1 MPVAVGTGG
10 GSGTPSSF
18 ARIVDKKAKTV
29 AGGSSV
35 AGTQSRTLNTI
46 EYDDDNIVTLDGN
59 DVSFTLQAGTYII
72 NYSAPANKVGAHN
85 VHLYDLTDSQFVHT
99 GTTNYSLDNAS
110 NTSFGNYSVTLTE
123 PHSYK
128 VTHYTEE
135 AKTNGLG
142 NLNPVNDGIFTTV
155 DIQKV
160 GTGGASSSG
169 SGGGSGWE
177 EKVLFENETGV
188 TNFALSESYDG
199 YDYLRFDTKRTDPA
213 GALSHSDMIPTNLCN
228 QISIDS
234 YSTLHLYLSCPDKI
248 NFTGTSSSNL
258 VITKVVGIKTGTGGS
273 GDSAK
278 IKALEARLDKLEKKL
293 KK

>member
-1 MPVAVGTGG
+1 MASLNLAGKTSGYVKLQAPDDSSNNPTVTLPTESGELALKSDIGEGGGGSGGGDYTPEPLVWENKKADRALGTVYTNTNDVPLYLYVELTLGGGEAKYVNLYIDGENFGANGTGTTTTSFYNSGLILIPSGSTYELRASSDSGVTMDNWHEARMPVAVGTGG
-10 GSGTPSSF
+10 S
-18 ARIVDKKAKTV
+18 
-29 AGGSSV
+29 
-35 AGTQSRTLNTI
+35 
-46 EYDDDNIVTLDGN
+46 
-59 DVSFTLQAGTYII
+59 
-72 NYSAPANKVGAHN
+72 
-85 VHLYDLTDSQFVHT
+85 
-99 GTTNYSLDNAS
+99 
-110 NTSFGNYSVTLTE
+110 
-123 PHSYK
+123 
-128 VTHYTEE
+128 
-135 AKTNGLG
+135 
-142 NLNPVNDGIFTTV
+142 
-155 DIQKV
+155 
-160 GTGGASSSG
+160 
-169 SGGGSGWE
+169 GGSGWE